1 MGTREFT
8 ESEVGYWT
16 GELIESEVTD
26 QMRLWGSY
34 FTCRFHHVVL
44 YTSPST
50 TWNGTTS
57 EI

>member
-34 FTCRFHHVVL
+34 SIMWYCTHLLAPPGMAPLVRF
-44 YTSPST
+44 
-50 TWNGTTS
+50 N
-57 EI
+57 